1 MSPMKPIPVWRSAE
15 SSSGVSNLDGPELAL
30 RRLFG
35 IAGMD
40 ISIAARVSC
49 ALICVTA
56 PMQRCPRA
64 PAPYARNLQNSRW
77 GQRLGPISAPHGL
90 IGRYAKQNVRD
101 DQCAR
106 RSVLAIGRTC
116 PRARHLIVAIAI
128 AFVRRMVDARL
139 GPSRRKSVDPCW
151 PGLMFQRHKMKNFG
165 TNCDRENSFRVGRV

>member
-1 MSPMKPIPVWRSAE
+1 MRPPRHVAHEADAGMAQRE

-35 IAGMD
+35 IAGTSIMD

-56 PMQRCPRA
+56 PMQRCLRA

-77 GQRLGPISAPHGL
+77 GQRLGQISAPHGL
-90 IGRYAKQNVRD
+90 IWRYAKQNVRD
-101 DQCAR
+101 DQCVR

-116 PRARHLIVAIAI
+116 PRARQLIVAIAI

-139 GPSRRKSVDPCW
+139 GRIAP
-151 PGLMFQRHKMKNFG
+151 
-165 TNCDRENSFRVGRV
+165 RECRAVLARPNVSASQNENLWNQL